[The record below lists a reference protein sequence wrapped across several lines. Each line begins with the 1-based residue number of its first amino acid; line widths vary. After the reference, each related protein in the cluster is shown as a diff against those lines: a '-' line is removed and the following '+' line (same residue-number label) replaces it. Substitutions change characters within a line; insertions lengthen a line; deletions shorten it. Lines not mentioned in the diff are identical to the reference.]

1 MSLYVNAV
9 FLVLSALAGL
19 TLGSGDFA
27 HWSHPSLAFL
37 LRAWIWPTQHDLF
50 LMLGCGVIATIGNY
64 CLSQG
69 YRMAEANLAAIFEYT
84 ALPWAILWGFLF
96 FSQLPGFSTLAGV
109 GLVIIAG
116 VVIAIRERPRRAA
129 LRGNET

>member
-1 MSLYVNAV
+1 M
-9 FLVLSALAGL
+9 L
-19 TLGSGDFA
+19 T
-27 HWSHPSLAFL
+27 
-37 LRAWIWPTQHDLF
+37 
-50 LMLGCGVIATIGNY
+50 CGVVASIGVY

-96 FSQLPGFSTLAGV
+96 FSQLPDVATLAGV
-109 GLVIIAG
+109 GLVIFAG
-116 VVIAIRERPRRAA
+116 IVIAFRERPRRGA